1 MLVSC
6 RGSNL
11 QSQKGSER
19 PSPSLDRELKL
30 LTVVG
35 PGDCACVCLK
45 TQGTSEKEAHPVL
58 HSGVITCFQGSI
70 KEWGKNLLDFDQMSV
85 VVLLIDWLVDWQD
98 RRLVLLLHA
107 PLQ

>member
-1 MLVSC
+1 MKVT
-6 RGSNL
+6 
-11 QSQKGSER
+11 KGTI
-19 PSPSLDRELKL
+19 DRIWHHWE
-30 LTVVG
+30 
-35 PGDCACVCLK
+35 
-45 TQGTSEKEAHPVL
+45 
-58 HSGVITCFQGSI
+58 I